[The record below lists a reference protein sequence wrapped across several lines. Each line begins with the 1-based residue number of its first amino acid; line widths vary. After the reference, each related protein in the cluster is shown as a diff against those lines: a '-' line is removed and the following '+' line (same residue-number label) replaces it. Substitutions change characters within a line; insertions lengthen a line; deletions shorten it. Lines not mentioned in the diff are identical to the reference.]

1 MNRSDALARPRSAT
15 PILLL
20 GTLVLLS
27 GCGAEEPDG
36 DDSAGLS
43 TSMEAAN
50 AAAEPAGEALLD
62 VPPAAPTRWPRA
74 ESDAAYQTGE
84 VASPNTVSG
93 TVTTAAAGL
102 GRIYS
107 EECRSGTPAFDPG
120 PVPDAVVWV
129 QGIDSGAALPPRDA
143 AIAVA
148 GCDANPRIQ
157 LAALGSELRITAAD
171 GVARGVRLIRVD
183 GYRDLGLLQV
193 PASGEVIRRLRV
205 PGLIHLRGEEGG
217 GARAWI
223 YVMRDPYAALT
234 AADGGFVIEGV
245 PSPPSDEDPAD
256 PDQGAARTLHV
267 WHEAFDHLS
276 QGLVVGAGGTV
287 RLDLSLSAPPTE

>member
-1 MNRSDALARPRSAT
+1 M
-15 PILLL
+15 L
-20 GTLVLLS
+20 GTLLLLS

-36 DDSAGLS
+36 DDSAELE
-43 TSMEAAN
+43 TSVEGADAT
-50 AAAEPAGEALLD
+50 ADPAGAAPPE
-62 VPPAAPTRWPRA
+62 VPPAPTRWPRA
-74 ESDAAYQTGE
+74 EPDAAYQTGE
-84 VASPNTVSG
+84 VASPITVSG
-93 TVTTAAAGL
+93 TVTTAVAGL

-107 EECRSGTPAFDPG
+107 EGCRGGAAAFEPG

-129 QGIDSGAALPPRDA
+129 QGIDSGAPLPPRDA

-148 GCDANPRIQ
+148 GCDATPRIQ
-157 LAALGSELRITAAD
+157 LAALGSELRISAAD
-171 GVARGVRLIRVD
+171 GVARSVRLVRLD

-193 PASGEVIRRLRV
+193 PADGEVTRRLRI

-217 GARAWI
+217 DARAWI

-245 PSPPSDEDPAD
+245 PSPPSDADPAEAD
-256 PDQGAARTLHV
+256 RGAARTLHV

-276 QGLVVGAGGTV
+276 QGLVVGDGGTV
-287 RLDLSLSAPPTE
+287 RLDLTLSAPPAE